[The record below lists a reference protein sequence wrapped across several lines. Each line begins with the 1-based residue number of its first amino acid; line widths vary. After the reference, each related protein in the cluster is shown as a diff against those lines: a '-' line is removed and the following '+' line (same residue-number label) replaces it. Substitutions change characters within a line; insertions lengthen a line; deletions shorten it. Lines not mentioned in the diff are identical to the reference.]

1 MATDT
6 ATDMDVDI
14 VTVSTGSSAPV
25 DSSSSSSTI
34 AAAAGGSSS
43 SSTEPLTTARDP
55 YTSPPTSPKKPATGS
70 SGKGKAQ
77 EDG

>member
-6 ATDMDVDI
+6 ASDMDVDTA
-14 VTVSTGSSAPV
+14 TVSTDSSSAPV
-25 DSSSSSSTI
+25 DSSSTTA
-34 AAAAGGSSS
+34 AAAAGSSS
-43 SSTEPLTTARDP
+43 ETSTEPLTTSRDP
-55 YTSPPTSPKKPATGS
+55 YTSPPVSPKKAATGS